1 MASIKITGYTAASSG
16 RCCHATMSST
26 TASVI
31 LEIVSR
37 EISVP

>member
-1 MASIKITGYTAASSG
+1 MASIKITGYTASSG